1 MLGAAPGDGGAGDG
15 GGGGED
21 AAARDLRRVTHRTI
35 QRVTQDVD
43 RLHLNTAVSALMEHT
58 NAATSFAAAAMAAG
72 TLAPE
77 RAAGRV
83 LKEAL
88 EALALLVAPFA
99 PHIAEELWQR
109 LGATTPIFR
118 EPWPDH
124 DPALAAAETVTL
136 VVQVNG
142 KVRAR
147 IEAPAGLGEAEARD
161 LALADPRVLTH
172 LAGKAL
178 RKAVVVP
185 DKLVNLVV
193 G

>member
-1 MLGAAPGDGGAGDG
+1 
-15 GGGGED
+15 
-21 AAARDLRRVTHRTI
+21 
-35 QRVTQDVD
+35 VTQDVD

-58 NAATSFAAAAMAAG
+58 NAATTFAAATAAAG

-77 RAAGRV
+77 RPEGHV
-83 LKEAL
+83 LREAI
-88 EALALLVAPFA
+88 ESLALLMAPFA
-99 PHIAEELWQR
+99 PHMAEEIWQR
-109 LGATTPIFR
+109 LGNPGSLFR
-118 EPWPDH
+118 EHWPEH
-124 DPALAAAETVTL
+124 DPALAAAETITL

-147 IEAPAGLGEAEARD
+147 LAAPAGLGEAEARD
-161 LALADPRVLTH
+161 LALGDPRVQAH

-185 DKLVNLVV
+185 DRLVNLVV